1 MAIFRA
7 GPILLKI
14 KNLIFFN
21 SLIRSFIQGYLNSA
35 VSTTIQIGN
44 LQTSSSSSRM
54 LASSIGSSLDFRK
67 TTASLLLILLI
78 AVPFFFLFFLFRYRS
93 RLEEKSFKDKFGAL
107 YMKQNPQKNTS
118 LIFPLLFFLRRLSFA
133 LVLILL
139 QNYSGI
145 QMSLLVVINLWYLVY
160 LVAFLPMLLPQDNMI
175 EIVNEGTIQL
185 ILLGVNLFI
194 SDSCDS
200 VTKEKVGK
208 FIVGL
213 TGANVSFNI
222 LVFIW
227 TLVIAVRNWWRR
239 R

>member
-1 MAIFRA
+1 
-7 GPILLKI
+7 
-14 KNLIFFN
+14 
-21 SLIRSFIQGYLNSA
+21 
-35 VSTTIQIGN
+35 
-44 LQTSSSSSRM
+44 
-54 LASSIGSSLDFRK
+54 
-67 TTASLLLILLI
+67 
-78 AVPFFFLFFLFRYRS
+78 
-93 RLEEKSFKDKFGAL
+93 
-107 YMKQNPQKNTS
+107 
-118 LIFPLLFFLRRLSFA
+118 
-133 LVLILL
+133 
-139 QNYSGI
+139 
-145 QMSLLVVINLWYLVY
+145 MSLLVVINLWYLVY

-185 ILLGVNLFI
+185 ILLWVNLFI